1 MIDPHQFWLRV
12 DRLRGEQPLTEIADK
27 FGLNYNTIRDMRTR
41 ERYPKLEVCAGL
53 ARSLGTS
60 LDYLITGDEARLSTP
75 EARYVDTSPEAQALV
90 RAIMRDPQLL
100 QTLGALAL
108 SAEKTLKPQQTS

>member
-1 MIDPHQFWLRV
+1 MLSAYQFWRRV
-12 DRLRGEQPLTEIADK
+12 DLLRGDTTLKELAERHGLT
-27 FGLNYNTIRDMRTR
+27 YNTIKDMRSKDR
-41 ERYPKLEVCAGL
+41 HPSLEICIEL
-53 ARSLGTS
+53 AHDLGCT
-60 LDYLITGDEARLSTP
+60 LDFLLEGRAAISTP

-100 QTLGALAL
+100 QALGALAL